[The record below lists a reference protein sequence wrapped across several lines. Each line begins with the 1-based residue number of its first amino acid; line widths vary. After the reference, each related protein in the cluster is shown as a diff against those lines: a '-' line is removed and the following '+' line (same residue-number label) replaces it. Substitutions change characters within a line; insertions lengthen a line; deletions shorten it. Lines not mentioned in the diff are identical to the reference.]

1 MDIRQLT
8 YFVSTYKHNSFSAA
22 AKECCVTVQTI
33 SKAISNLET
42 DLDNESLFI
51 RKNNGVVPTEFGR
64 AFYPKA
70 TEALESFNKAVEFV
84 GEYRERIVGKEF
96 FSVVLCAP
104 DFPRSDMVCR
114 NVSKLTEALSGNIKT
129 QTKMASLFEGF
140 KTLDSLEADMLVTI
154 GEPDTKVY
162 DVVRVGVMATAVTMA
177 ENHPLAEAEFITK
190 KDLETYPIY
199 CFDDFDAP
207 RSGSIVNMYSS
218 EGYNLNLKCPL
229 DTLDFGLSLFRD
241 HGMCLVIGMPAI
253 VPINAGL
260 IMKHIDPSDMISVP
274 ICLVTRKGK
283 KPAGYD
289 ALEHFLLNGG
299 LTKGF
304 AVFNKA

>member
-1 MDIRQLT
+1 M
-8 YFVSTYKHNSFSAA
+8 
-22 AKECCVTVQTI
+22 
-33 SKAISNLET
+33 
-42 DLDNESLFI
+42 FI

-70 TEALESFNKAVEFV
+70 TEVLDSFNKAVEFV
-84 GEYRERIVGKEF
+84 GDYRDKIKGKES

-104 DFPRSDMVCR
+104 DFPRSEMVCK
-114 NVSKLTEALSGNIKT
+114 NVSKLTEVLAGNIKT
-129 QTKMASLFEGF
+129 YTKMASLFEGF
-140 KTLDSLEADMLVTI
+140 KALDSLEADMLVTV

-177 ENHPLAEAEFITK
+177 ENHPLAEAEFVTK

-199 CFDDFDAP
+199 CIEDFDAP
-207 RSGSIVNMYSS
+207 RSGSIVNMYSK
-218 EGYNLNLKCPL
+218 EGYNLTSKSPL
-229 DTLDFGLSLFRD
+229 DTLDFVLSLFRD

-253 VPINAGL
+253 VPDNAGL
-260 IMKHIDPSDMISVP
+260 IMKQIDPSDMISVP

-283 KPAGYD
+283 KPVGYET
-289 ALEHFLLNGG
+289 LERFLVNGG
-299 LTKGF
+299 LSKGF